1 MLSSEEISADHI
13 KSGFGGYNKKATRK
27 YLDGLREE
35 YDSLYKENVE
45 LKDKLSVLSEGVQYY
60 KNMEKSLQKALVLA
74 ERTTS
79 ETIHAAEVKAL
90 AMEKEAKSKAEVLT
104 KEAQMKAATYE
115 KEAALKADAMIRDAK
130 QQADVAISQGNEELR
145 RVHSQIMTLIQQYEQ
160 YKTQYKQLALAQMNV
175 LESEAYTL
183 QAPILKTIQGKL
195 DEMEGENSKGKQK
208 EEEHIGDSVVHPI
221 PSGSFSTE
229 DNREKSVENEEEKKM
244 FMDGRGQVYEV
255 HDFREVSISGS
266 ASDEF
271 EDVSSL
277 SDTELDGKQSDEKQP
292 DEYFKAFDTPDS
304 KQMTEQEEH
313 ASMPDTSNQDV
324 NHAEETEDSY
334 AAIKRIEKMQMERL
348 RREQEQQAE
357 FLKNQNT
364 SQEWETQNFEEKSF
378 MEKSTQMNSYQE
390 EPVRNVQEQKQPVQE
405 TDDFLRML
413 HKDDDEPINLSDL
426 KHMETEN
433 QGEVPLPKASEEE
446 KDYFSEFPKEMK
458 PVSFDENAEES
469 SDENANEAS
478 SYDYSVNKEQDYKYT
493 IARSYENA
501 TEKNSLSYEMDH
513 GNQYESTGREKEGF
527 KSFRDFESEL

>member
-13 KSGFGGYNKKATRK
+13 KSGFGGYNKKATRE

-79 ETIHAAEVKAL
+79 ETIHAAEMKAM
-90 AMEKEAKSKAEVLT
+90 AMEKEAKSKADVLT

-160 YKTQYKQLALAQMNV
+160 YKSQYKQLALAQMNV

-183 QAPILKTIQGKL
+183 EAPILKTIQGKL
-195 DEMEGENSKGKQK
+195 DEMEDGNSAGKQK
-208 EEEHIGDSVVHPI
+208 EEEHIADSVVHPI
-221 PSGSFSTE
+221 PSGSFSME
-229 DNREKSVENEEEKKM
+229 DDGEQSVENKEEKKM
-244 FMDGRGQVYEV
+244 YMDGRGQLYEV
-255 HDFREVSISGS
+255 HDFREVSISGN

-271 EDVSSL
+271 DDFSSL
-277 SDTELDGKQSDEKQP
+277 SDTDPDEKQSDGKQP

-304 KQMTEQEEH
+304 KQMAEQEEQ
-313 ASMPDTSNQDV
+313 SFTSDAGNQDV
-324 NHAEETEDSY
+324 SHAEQTEDTY
-334 AAIKRIEKMQMERL
+334 NAIKRIERMQMERL
-348 RREQEQQAE
+348 RREQEQQAG
-357 FLKNQNT
+357 LVKNQSLSHNL
-364 SQEWETQNFEEKSF
+364 ETQGFEEKS
-378 MEKSTQMNSYQE
+378 SAQTNSYE
-390 EPVRNVQEQKQPVQE
+390 EETVTDSQEQKQSVQGTE
-405 TDDFLRML
+405 DFLRML

-426 KHMETEN
+426 KQMGNEN
-433 QGEVPLPKASEEE
+433 ESEVPLPKASEEE

-458 PVSFDENAEES
+458 PVSFDDSSEET
-469 SDENANEAS
+469 SDEAS
-478 SYDYSVNKEQDYKYT
+478 SYDYSVNREPDYKYAT
-493 IARSYENA
+493 THSYENT

-513 GNQYESTGREKEGF
+513 GNQYESKGKEKEGF

>member
-13 KSGFGGYNKKATRK
+13 KSGFGGYNKKATRE

-79 ETIHAAEVKAL
+79 ETIHAAEMKAM

-104 KEAQMKAATYE
+104 KEAQMKAATFE

-160 YKTQYKQLALAQMNV
+160 YKSQYKQLALAQMNV

-183 QAPILKTIQGKL
+183 EAPILKTIQGKL
-195 DEMEGENSKGKQK
+195 DEMEDGNSTSKQK
-208 EEEHIGDSVVHPI
+208 EEEHIADSVVHPI
-221 PSGSFSTE
+221 PSGSFSM
-229 DNREKSVENEEEKKM
+229 DDDSEKSVENKEEKKM
-244 FMDGRGQVYEV
+244 YMDGRGQLYEV

-266 ASDEF
+266 TSDEF
-271 EDVSSL
+271 DDFSSL
-277 SDTELDGKQSDEKQP
+277 SDTEPDEKQSDGKQP
-292 DEYFKAFDTPDS
+292 DEYFKAFDTPDP
-304 KQMTEQEEH
+304 KQMAEQEEH
-313 ASMPDTSNQDV
+313 ASTPDAGNQDFS
-324 NHAEETEDSY
+324 HAEQTDDAY
-334 AAIKRIEKMQMERL
+334 NAIKRIEKMQMERL

-357 FLKNQNT
+357 LLKNQNM
-364 SQEWETQNFEEKSF
+364 SHDLETQTFEEKSSI
-378 MEKSTQMNSYQE
+378 ESSTQMNSYGE
-390 EPVRNVQEQKQPVQE
+390 EPVTVSQEQRQSAKE
-405 TDDFLRML
+405 TDDFLSML

-426 KHMETEN
+426 KHMENEN
-433 QGEVPLPKASEEE
+433 EREVPLPKASEEE

-458 PVSFDENAEES
+458 PVSFDDSSEETS
-469 SDENANEAS
+469 GEAS
-478 SYDYSVNKEQDYKYT
+478 SYDSSVNREPDYKYAT
-493 IARSYENA
+493 THSYENT

-513 GNQYESTGREKEGF
+513 GNQYESKGREKEGF